1 MFHNYVANIY
11 YFFDMEI
18 FFCIFMLF
26 FHLGQVWR
34 KWVVHRVG
42 NKVREGG
49 EEWGRRRVGIDG
61 RRVGC
66 GVGDR
71 AKPERTYTEPTARE
85 RCREG
90 GEAGWGRKKGAEW
103 MWNKLILQPHNKK
116 DEW

>member
-34 KWVVHRVG
+34 KRVVTGFGNRV
-42 NKVREGG
+42 RAGG
-49 EEWGRRRVGIDG
+49 KEWGRRRVGIDG

-66 GVGDR
+66 GVGNK
-71 AKPERTYTEPTARE
+71 AKPERTYSEPTARG
-85 RCREG
+85 RWREG
-90 GEAGWGRKKGAEW
+90 GEAGTGGKGSKEGGGVDVEQINFAAA
-103 MWNKLILQPHNKK
+103 Q
-116 DEW
+116 

>member
-34 KWVVHRVG
+34 KWVVHGFGNRV
-42 NKVREGG
+42 RSGG
-49 EEWGRRRVGIDG
+49 KEWGSRRVGIDG

-66 GVGDR
+66 GVGNK
-71 AKPERTYTEPTARE
+71 AKPERTYSEPTARG
-85 RCREG
+85 RWREG
-90 GEAGWGRKKGAEW
+90 GEAGTGGKGSKEGGGVDVEQINFAAA
-103 MWNKLILQPHNKK
+103 Q
-116 DEW
+116 

>member
-34 KWVVHRVG
+34 KWVVHRFG
-42 NKVREGG
+42 NRVRAGG
-49 EEWGRRRVGIDG
+49 KEWGRRRVGIDG

-71 AKPERTYTEPTARE
+71 ANLQRTYSEGKVPGGRRGRIE
-85 RCREG
+85 SEEG
-90 GEAGWGRKKGAEW
+90 GGVDVEQINFAAA
-103 MWNKLILQPHNKK
+103 Q
-116 DEW
+116 

>member
-26 FHLGQVWR
+26 FHLEQVWR
-34 KWVVHRVG
+34 KRVLHRDV
-42 NKVREGG
+42 NRVREGG
-49 EEWGRRRVGIDG
+49 KGWDRRRVGIDG

-71 AKPERTYTEPTARE
+71 ANQQRTYTEPRARG

-90 GEAGWGRKKGAEW
+90 GEAGWRRKKGGGMAVEQ
-103 MWNKLILQPHNKK
+103 IYFAAAQ
-116 DEW
+116 

>member
-1 MFHNYVANIY
+1 VFHNYVANIY

-49 EEWGRRRVGIDG
+49 EEWGSRRVSIDG

-71 AKPERTYTEPTARE
+71 AKPERTYSEGKRPGGRRGRMGSE
-85 RCREG
+85 EG
-90 GEAGWGRKKGAEW
+90 GRMAVEQINFAAA
-103 MWNKLILQPHNKK
+103 Q
-116 DEW
+116 

>member
-1 MFHNYVANIY
+1 VFHNYVANIY

-42 NKVREGG
+42 NRVREGG
-49 EEWGRRRVGIDG
+49 KEWGSRRVGIDG

-66 GVGDR
+66 GVGNK
-71 AKPERTYTEPTARE
+71 AKPERTYSEPTARG
-85 RCREG
+85 RWLEG
-90 GEAGWGRKKGAEW
+90 GEAGTGGKGAEEGGG
-103 MWNKLILQPHNKK
+103 MDVEQINFAAAQ
-116 DEW
+116 

>member
-26 FHLGQVWR
+26 FHLGEVWR

-42 NKVREGG
+42 NRVREGG
-49 EEWGRRRVGIDG
+49 KEWGRRRVGIDG

-66 GVGDR
+66 GVGNK
-71 AKPERTYTEPTARE
+71 AKPERTYS
-85 RCREG
+85 EG
-90 GEAGWGRKKGAEW
+90 KVAGGRRGRNGWKGGGRRGAEW